1 LFLAILVIFSIAL
14 FSSCGIYATNE
25 TQEAGNTTNLTIEQA
40 TSTITNSST
49 NETST
54 DALKSTSNEN
64 TTNISNSSTSNSTTS
79 TNKSTV
85 NSTAA
90 AGGNNYSNVHGIWV
104 NTDDALKLNVTALKN
119 EGITDIFVKCNIY
132 SSPTYKTILTKIVN
146 MFKGSG
152 IRVNAWVTCF
162 LDANGNWINPAGTT
176 YTYTVKV
183 TKKVAV
189 KTPYK
194 SWYKHWYKSW
204 YKHWYKSW
212 YKFKKHWY
220 YKWKYTWKYTWK
232 YAWKYVW
239 KTKTTYKTV
248 TTTQTKTGI
257 NTTHNDQVVNAIVD
271 MVKNYG
277 VDGVNLDYIRY
288 PGTAY
293 KYSNGTATITSFVKR
308 VYNSVKAVNKQ
319 AAVSADLMP
328 EGSANAY
335 YYGQDYAQL
344 AKYLDFIVPMVY
356 KGNYGYNSSVGT
368 SSSGKNGTDWIGSAI
383 SYIVSKSGDTPVVA
397 GLQTYRSDKNVTAI
411 PASELQNDIDAAINN
426 GSSGYVLFRYG
437 LIDKNFLYNPTTSEQ
452 DSNTTDNTNSSSTV
466 ITKFTIKQIQNA
478 SASVK
483 SFIESNNRLPNYVTI
498 GTSQVTMAQFLQL
511 LATSLLQINSGTSTS
526 ISLGNINSPAN
537 STGDYIY
544 GNINKTEY
552 LSIAKNIKTFIDSN
566 KVAPTYA
573 SSSLGKVQYETLIYM
588 FSKILNY
595 YNTNGRLPN
604 YVSVDS
610 TVANPESY
618 SIPSS
623 LQQYLQATTNCQV
636 TSSSIKSL
644 AASITSSKTSVYDK
658 AVAIFNW
665 VRDNIGYSFYY
676 NTKYGAVGT
685 LNAKTGNCVDTTHLL
700 IALER
705 AAGIP
710 ARYEHV
716 YAQFSS
722 GNWYGHVIAQ
732 VYVNGKW
739 YNADATSSSNTF
751 GVIKNWNTA
760 TATYYGTYATL
771 PF

>member
-1 LFLAILVIFSIAL
+1 M
-14 FSSCGIYATNE
+14 
-25 TQEAGNTTNLTIEQA
+25 
-40 TSTITNSST
+40 TNSST
-49 NETST
+49 DET
-54 DALKSTSNEN
+54 DIVKSEANKN
-64 TTNISNSSTSNSTTS
+64 TTNISNSSKSNNTTN
-79 TNKSTV
+79 TNNSIV

-90 AGGNNYSNVHGIWV
+90 AGGSNYSNVHGIWV
-104 NTDDALKLNVTALKN
+104 NTDDALKLNVTALKK

-132 SSPTYKTILTKIVN
+132 SNPTYKTILTQIVN

-162 LDANGNWINPAGTT
+162 LDTNGNWINPAGTT
-176 YTYTVKV
+176 YTYKVKV
-183 TKKVAV
+183 TQKVAV
-189 KTPYK
+189 KTKYK
-194 SWYKHWYKSW
+194 SWYKSW
-204 YKHWYKSW
+204 YKKWYKSW
-212 YKFKKHWY
+212 YTFKKHWY
-220 YKWKYTWKYTWK
+220 YKWKYTWKYV
-232 YAWKYVW
+232 WKYVW

-293 KYSNGTATITSFVKR
+293 KYSKGTATITSFVER

-335 YYGQDYAQL
+335 YYGQNYTQL

-368 SSSGKNGTDWIGSAI
+368 SSSGKNGTGWIGSAI
-383 SYIVSKSGDTPVVA
+383 SYIVSQAGDTPVVA
-397 GLQTYRSDKNVTAI
+397 GIQTYRSDKNITAI
-411 PASELQNDIDAAINN
+411 SASELQNDINAAISN

-437 LIDKNFLYNPTTSEQ
+437 LIDKDFLYNPTTSEQ
-452 DSNTTDNTNSSSTV
+452 GSDTTNNTNSNSTA
-466 ITKFTIKQIQNA
+466 ITKFTLAQLQNA

-483 SFIESNNRLPNYVTI
+483 SYIETNNRLPNYVTI
-498 GTSQVTMAQFLQL
+498 GTNQLTMSQFLQL
-511 LATSLLQINSGTSTS
+511 LVTCLLQINNGINTS
-526 ISLGNINSPAN
+526 IPLGNINSPSN

-552 LSIAKNIKTFIDSN
+552 LNIANNIKTFIGSN
-566 KVAPTYA
+566 NIAPTYA
-573 SSSLGKVQYETLIYM
+573 SSSLGDIQYETLIYM

-610 TVANPESY
+610 TVANPGSY
-618 SIPSS
+618 SIPSE

-644 AASITSSKTSVYDK
+644 AASITSSKTSAYDK
-658 AVAIFNW
+658 AVALFNW
-665 VRDNIGYSFYY
+665 VRNNIGYSFYY

-685 LNAKTGNCVDTTHLL
+685 LNAKTGNCVDTAHLL

-716 YAQFSS
+716 YAKFSS

-751 GVIKNWNTA
+751 GVINNWNTA